1 MAIAGG
7 NINIDSTEGMDKIT
21 QTDKVTSPYFS
32 NGSTTLNAA
41 SIVTSSQTGQATNEI
56 YFFGIANSTTPTVQ
70 EFNVAFGDV
79 NGHGADV
86 ATDTK
91 SETEAIYKQ
100 YAGLL
105 LAPTEVT
112 GGFLPSA
119 EGGFEYIEGS
129 AIKAWAGHRLV
140 IDEIDKAGG
149 DVFATLLNMTDSDG
163 SATWEHPITGAVHKP
178 QAGFKV
184 IMTTNVEHVEELPM
198 ALVDRFPVR
207 IRIDRP
213 HPDALETLP
222 VHWREYAS
230 RMADAG
236 TERMS
241 LRLFQSLHQLSRSMG
256 EEKASKIVLGPRS
269 DAFLDAIKIDSFGE
283 R

>member
-1 MAIAGG
+1 MTTDNCWETFNNVLDAG
-7 NINIDSTEGMDKIT
+7 IDRVILFGPAGTGKTYTAMHAHQPEGGKAFRLT
-21 QTDKVTSPYFS
+21 CTDDM
-32 NGSTTLNAA
+32 
-41 SIVTSSQTGQATNEI
+41 TNM
-56 YFFGIANSTTPTVQ
+56 
-70 EFNVAFGDV
+70 
-79 NGHGADV
+79 
-86 ATDTK
+86 
-91 SETEAIYKQ
+91 
-100 YAGLL
+100 
-105 LAPTEVT
+105 EVT

-222 VHWREYAS
+222 AHWREYAS

-241 LRLFQSLHQLSRSMG
+241 LRLFQSLHKLSQSMG
-256 EEKASKIVLGPRS
+256 EERASKIVLGPRS
-269 DAFLDAIKIDSFGE
+269 DAFLDAIKIDSFGQ